1 MFPSIDNINPHCIN
15 DRYIS
20 NNYPD
25 FYKYL
30 MSNYPDDLSISEKIY
45 WYYNGIKEYPLCPV
59 CGTRVKYKTF
69 KKGYSSHCSLKC
81 SSNSPEV
88 KQKSITTKII
98 RYGDPKYN
106 NRDKAIDTCIK
117 KYGEDNPFK
126 SNEIKDKI
134 KQTMLDKYGV
144 EYAQQSKEIQKT
156 REENS
161 LKKYG
166 VKHHMMVPDIK
177 DKAITG
183 YKNHIIDNNDDLLGY
198 TPDNDRIMKCPH
210 SECKL
215 CEDKYYI
222 ISSKNYFVRKEFN
235 IEPCTKI
242 LPITFNHSSN
252 TSLELFVQNILN
264 ENGIPFETNNRTIL
278 GGQEL
283 DIYIPGKQIAIE
295 CNGIFWHSEKNGK
308 PSNYHINK
316 YIECKNKGIQLITI
330 WEDQIKTKPEIVK
343 SIILSK
349 LGIYGTRIYARKC
362 IIKEIDSNIS
372 TNFLNENHIQG
383 RTNAKIKLGL
393 YYDNEL
399 VSVMTFSKMSK
410 LSGTKNINDNEWE
423 LGRFCNKLNTQVIG
437 GASKLLKY
445 FIANYNPSKI
455 ISFASNDI
463 SNGNLY
469 KQLGFNEIGDITK
482 AYWYIHKQ
490 TYQRYHRSS
499 FTKSKLY
506 AQGYDINMTE
516 KEIMSNLPY
525 LKIYDSGHI
534 KYELKIEL

>member
-1 MFPSIDNINPHCIN
+1 
-15 DRYIS
+15 
-20 NNYPD
+20 
-25 FYKYL
+25 
-30 MSNYPDDLSISEKIY
+30 
-45 WYYNGIKEYPLCPV
+45 
-59 CGTRVKYKTF
+59 
-69 KKGYSSHCSLKC
+69 
-81 SSNSPEV
+81 
-88 KQKSITTKII
+88 
-98 RYGDPKYN
+98 
-106 NRDKAIDTCIK
+106 
-117 KYGEDNPFK
+117 
-126 SNEIKDKI
+126 
-134 KQTMLDKYGV
+134 MLDKYGV
-144 EYAQQSKEIQKT
+144 EYAQQSKEIQKI

-177 DKAITG
+177 YKVITG

-215 CEDKYYI
+215 CGDKYYI
-222 ISSKNYFVRKEFN
+222 ISSKNYFARKEFN

-252 TSLELFVQNILN
+252 TSLELFVHNILN

-283 DIYIPGKQIAIE
+283 DIYIPSKQIAIE

-506 AQGYDINMTE
+506 AHGYDINMTE